1 VAQLY
6 IGQRWPDTIYL
17 YEFTKEFLKD
27 SAYADPCL
35 MEVKSVRS
43 RSVARGLE
51 SLAVLLRV
59 EFFRFV
65 YPLVS
70 LDSIGGGVELLRDL
84 VDIL

>member
-1 VAQLY
+1 MARY
-6 IGQRWPDTIYL
+6 HL

-27 SAYADPCL
+27 SAYASPCL
-35 MEVKSVRS
+35 MEMKKCQITLSYTC
-43 RSVARGLE
+43 GLE

-70 LDSIGGGVELLRDL
+70 LDSIGGGVELLRDP